1 MQQGSAAIYDFLTGT
16 IIAEAN
22 ERVSD
27 AVSPVAPSVVT
38 LVEDPIRLSF
48 SDTIRDRL
56 PIPAVWSIPGT
67 EFRAWSQCLLEILD
81 SVSYGVVDRFSD
93 LVTVPSSTVVT
104 GTVNGEFSLLLRLDI
119 PFKAVI
125 RSQSL
130 KSFFP
135 YPNPRP
141 GQIEYAQEIVD
152 AFQRGYSDVILQGPC
167 GCHSMGTK
175 ILMWDGTLE
184 RVENIE
190 VGDLVLGP
198 DSKPRRVLKLHRGRQ
213 EMARISPRQS
223 KGAPFIVNA
232 DHILPVMTIAGS
244 HVRRG
249 SSWRSK
255 SSPLNFDLRYY
266 HPRCSDVSFQ
276 CVRVRD
282 IPHLQKKSPY
292 KKFCLRHG
300 YTAFF
305 PKSNSLKVP
314 AYDVG
319 LEISQSCERIPYGCK
334 ISSWDDRLNILAAV
348 LDSQGV
354 LAGACRYYLTG
365 SSKRFIHDVAFVA
378 RSLGFA
384 ANIEKL
390 PASGIKSTASYPKH
404 ELLELDELVG
414 MKTQLEDFAAACSDA
429 DFPQAVAD
437 YAAFCKAHHIV
448 ARQDILDRFPRPV
461 SKGQWRV
468 GIFGA
473 THTIPCR
480 KNGLQA
486 LVEKANPLHTQFDIE
501 FLPEDDYFGFELD
514 GDHLYLT
521 SDFVVHH
528 NSGKSAIAMTVA
540 RYLLFKE
547 FQNGF
552 VATPLK
558 TLQNQY
564 GNDPYFVDHLAV
576 VKGRSAYKCAVSGT
590 HSPACSHKGKK
601 ARDQMRASC
610 KSQGICTYY
619 NAIHAAQ
626 NHPLVLH
633 NMASLIFQCAPL
645 GFYFDSRDLLVVDEC
660 FPPNKSVIIRNGG
673 DNSRDFLRKEE
684 YCSTFHTVYKRWLKG
699 EKLWVKSFNGKQF
712 EWKRITHAWRKPAA
726 SKKFLRVT
734 FDGHTHTECTEDHPL
749 LTTKGYVAAK
759 DLTPRSKVICY
770 NSGTSARSDANKTGL
785 LVPVGD
791 LRQVLAGSVLGDGHW
806 ARGGSSNAG
815 KRLRV
820 NHGEDQRP
828 YAEFKADLFGVP
840 VGITGKSGYN
850 GKPLYGFRT
859 RHLHTCGMATVEKA
873 LSKIDARG
881 LAIWFCD
888 DGSKSGGKDGH
899 RYSATLHT
907 ESFTEAQA
915 DLAIKHLKSKFGL
928 TAKKCVYRGFV
939 RLAFGVDATAA
950 LFDLIAPYVPTCMS
964 YKVGGHPNCGSYSWQ
979 GSYADYRLLSVMAVE
994 QGNSYEYCYDLE
1006 VEDNHNFVV
1015 CSRQY
1020 AHSGIVAHNCHVAED
1035 NLLEMFGFTFN
1046 QKFCDK
1052 YKFQVGM
1059 PSWGADGA
1067 TEPTYEEVLQWLEGA
1082 QKSLVTYRA
1091 HNENHMTEA
1100 EEKTITNRLG
1110 NMALCL
1116 KNPEEWVAD
1125 LKPDEMIFK
1134 PLDVSKKADL
1144 IYGKARYRLWMSAT
1158 ILGKE
1163 NFARS
1168 MGLNLK
1174 KCHYI
1179 EAPSTFP
1186 AVNRPIYAM
1195 ECFGI
1200 RKLNRDKLDAEMP
1213 KLIDAIDAI
1222 IDQYPQEKGLIH
1234 AHTYKILHA
1243 LINNSKHRHRMR
1255 FHDATN
1261 REDVLGDFLRSP
1273 DNDILV
1279 SPSMVEGIDL
1289 KDDLGRFQ
1297 ILCKIPWP
1305 YLGDAQIRALKEHRD
1320 GWYLWKTSLEVVQ
1333 ACGRIVRHETDW
1345 GHTYVLDPDF
1355 RRWYSNAKELLPD
1368 YFKRSVKFVKEF

>member
-1 MQQGSAAIYDFLTGT
+1 
-16 IIAEAN
+16 
-22 ERVSD
+22 
-27 AVSPVAPSVVT
+27 
-38 LVEDPIRLSF
+38 
-48 SDTIRDRL
+48 
-56 PIPAVWSIPGT
+56 
-67 EFRAWSQCLLEILD
+67 
-81 SVSYGVVDRFSD
+81 
-93 LVTVPSSTVVT
+93 
-104 GTVNGEFSLLLRLDI
+104 
-119 PFKAVI
+119 
-125 RSQSL
+125 
-130 KSFFP
+130 
-135 YPNPRP
+135 
-141 GQIEYAQEIVD
+141 
-152 AFQRGYSDVILQGPC
+152 
-167 GCHSMGTK
+167 
-175 ILMWDGTLE
+175 MWDATLE

-232 DHILPVMTIAGS
+232 DHILPVMTLAGS

-249 SSWRSK
+249 SRR
-255 SSPLNFDLRYY
+255 SPLNFD
-266 HPRCSDVSFQ
+266 PKCSNVSFQ

-300 YTAFF
+300 YAAFF

-314 AYDVG
+314 AYDAG
-319 LEISQSCERIPYGCK
+319 LEISQSCERIPYECK

-348 LDSQGV
+348 LDSHGV
-354 LAGACRYYLTG
+354 LAGDCRYYLTG

-390 PASGIKSTASYPKH
+390 PASGIKSLASYPKH

-414 MKTQLEDFAAACSDA
+414 TKTQLEDFAAACSDT

-473 THTIPCR
+473 THKIPCR

-521 SDFVVHH
+521 SDFIVHH

-547 FQNGF
+547 LQNGF

-590 HSPACSHKGKK
+590 HSPACSCKGKK
-601 ARDQMRASC
+601 ARDMMRATC

-645 GFYFDSRDLLVVDEC
+645 GFYFDSRDLLILDEC
-660 FPPNKSVIIRNGG
+660 H
-673 DNSRDFLRKEE
+673 
-684 YCSTFHTVYKRWLKG
+684 C
-699 EKLWVKSFNGKQF
+699 
-712 EWKRITHAWRKPAA
+712 
-726 SKKFLRVT
+726 
-734 FDGHTHTECTEDHPL
+734 
-749 LTTKGYVAAK
+749 
-759 DLTPRSKVICY
+759 
-770 NSGTSARSDANKTGL
+770 
-785 LVPVGD
+785 
-791 LRQVLAGSVLGDGHW
+791 
-806 ARGGSSNAG
+806 
-815 KRLRV
+815 
-820 NHGEDQRP
+820 
-828 YAEFKADLFGVP
+828 
-840 VGITGKSGYN
+840 
-850 GKPLYGFRT
+850 
-859 RHLHTCGMATVEKA
+859 
-873 LSKIDARG
+873 
-881 LAIWFCD
+881 
-888 DGSKSGGKDGH
+888 
-899 RYSATLHT
+899 
-907 ESFTEAQA
+907 
-915 DLAIKHLKSKFGL
+915 
-928 TAKKCVYRGFV
+928 
-939 RLAFGVDATAA
+939 
-950 LFDLIAPYVPTCMS
+950 
-964 YKVGGHPNCGSYSWQ
+964 
-979 GSYADYRLLSVMAVE
+979 
-994 QGNSYEYCYDLE
+994 
-1006 VEDNHNFVV
+1006 
-1015 CSRQY
+1015 
-1020 AHSGIVAHNCHVAED
+1020 AED

-1100 EEKTITNRLG
+1100 EDKTITNRLG
-1110 NMALCL
+1110 NMSLCL
-1116 KNPEEWVAD
+1116 RNPEEWVAD

-1168 MGLNLK
+1168 MGLSPK

-1234 AHTYKILHA
+1234 THTYKILHA

-1255 FHDATN
+1255 FHDSTN

-1305 YLGDAQIRALKEHRD
+1305 YLGDAQIRALKDHRD

-1333 ACGRIVRHETDW
+1333 ACGRIVRHDTDW

-1355 RRWYSNAKELLPD
+1355 RRWFSNAKELLPD

>member
-16 IIAEAN
+16 IIAEAAQAH
-22 ERVSD
+22 ESVSD
-27 AVSPVAPSVVT
+27 ATSPAEPSVVT

-81 SVSYGVVDRFSD
+81 SVSYGVVARFSD

-135 YPNPRP
+135 YPEPRP

-167 GCHSMGTK
+167 G
-175 ILMWDGTLE
+175 
-184 RVENIE
+184 
-190 VGDLVLGP
+190 
-198 DSKPRRVLKLHRGRQ
+198 
-213 EMARISPRQS
+213 
-223 KGAPFIVNA
+223 
-232 DHILPVMTIAGS
+232 
-244 HVRRG
+244 
-249 SSWRSK
+249 
-255 SSPLNFDLRYY
+255 
-266 HPRCSDVSFQ
+266 
-276 CVRVRD
+276 
-282 IPHLQKKSPY
+282 
-292 KKFCLRHG
+292 
-300 YTAFF
+300 
-305 PKSNSLKVP
+305 
-314 AYDVG
+314 
-319 LEISQSCERIPYGCK
+319 
-334 ISSWDDRLNILAAV
+334 
-348 LDSQGV
+348 
-354 LAGACRYYLTG
+354 
-365 SSKRFIHDVAFVA
+365 
-378 RSLGFA
+378 
-384 ANIEKL
+384 
-390 PASGIKSTASYPKH
+390 
-404 ELLELDELVG
+404 
-414 MKTQLEDFAAACSDA
+414 
-429 DFPQAVAD
+429 
-437 YAAFCKAHHIV
+437 
-448 ARQDILDRFPRPV
+448 
-461 SKGQWRV
+461 
-468 GIFGA
+468 
-473 THTIPCR
+473 
-480 KNGLQA
+480 
-486 LVEKANPLHTQFDIE
+486 
-501 FLPEDDYFGFELD
+501 
-514 GDHLYLT
+514 
-521 SDFVVHH
+521 
-528 NSGKSAIAMTVA
+528 SGKSAIAMTVA

-547 FQNGF
+547 LQSGF

-590 HSPACSHKGKK
+590 HSPACSCKGKK
-601 ARDQMRASC
+601 ARDLMRATC

-619 NAIHAAQ
+619 NAIARAQ

-645 GFYFDSRDLLVVDEC
+645 GFYFDSRDLLILDEC
-660 FPPNKSVIIRNGG
+660 H
-673 DNSRDFLRKEE
+673 
-684 YCSTFHTVYKRWLKG
+684 C
-699 EKLWVKSFNGKQF
+699 
-712 EWKRITHAWRKPAA
+712 
-726 SKKFLRVT
+726 
-734 FDGHTHTECTEDHPL
+734 
-749 LTTKGYVAAK
+749 
-759 DLTPRSKVICY
+759 
-770 NSGTSARSDANKTGL
+770 
-785 LVPVGD
+785 
-791 LRQVLAGSVLGDGHW
+791 
-806 ARGGSSNAG
+806 
-815 KRLRV
+815 
-820 NHGEDQRP
+820 
-828 YAEFKADLFGVP
+828 
-840 VGITGKSGYN
+840 
-850 GKPLYGFRT
+850 
-859 RHLHTCGMATVEKA
+859 
-873 LSKIDARG
+873 
-881 LAIWFCD
+881 
-888 DGSKSGGKDGH
+888 
-899 RYSATLHT
+899 
-907 ESFTEAQA
+907 
-915 DLAIKHLKSKFGL
+915 
-928 TAKKCVYRGFV
+928 
-939 RLAFGVDATAA
+939 
-950 LFDLIAPYVPTCMS
+950 
-964 YKVGGHPNCGSYSWQ
+964 
-979 GSYADYRLLSVMAVE
+979 
-994 QGNSYEYCYDLE
+994 
-1006 VEDNHNFVV
+1006 
-1015 CSRQY
+1015 
-1020 AHSGIVAHNCHVAED
+1020 AED

-1100 EEKTITNRLG
+1100 EDKTITNRLG
-1110 NMALCL
+1110 NMSLCL
-1116 KNPEEWVAD
+1116 RNPEEWVAD

-1168 MGLNLK
+1168 MGLSPK

-1255 FHDATN
+1255 FHDSTN

-1333 ACGRIVRHETDW
+1333 ACGRIVRHDTDW

-1355 RRWYSNAKELLPD
+1355 RRWFSNAKELLPD